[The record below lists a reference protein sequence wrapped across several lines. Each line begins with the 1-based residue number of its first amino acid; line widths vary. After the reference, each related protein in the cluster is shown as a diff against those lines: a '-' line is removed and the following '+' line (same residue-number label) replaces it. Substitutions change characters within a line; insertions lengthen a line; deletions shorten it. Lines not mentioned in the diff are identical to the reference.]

1 MIKESKKYVSGFI
14 FYGIILLL
22 LWPLFSLTYIFTHD
36 GPAHVYN
43 ACLIN
48 RIISGNALTTDF
60 INLKSFPEPNWTGH
74 FIISVLSNFIKPYI
88 AEKVFLGLYIFLFP
102 FFFRKLLK
110 KINKESGFITLLV
123 LPFIFSYFFFGGLY
137 NFLAG
142 VTALFAG
149 LSIILPLYEDNK
161 KSRFYWIL
169 GFSLL
174 LYFSHLLAF
183 GVFVILIT
191 LAHAF
196 TFILKKG
203 KESKEGIWAFMFSF
217 IPLFLSLAPSL
228 LLASIY
234 FSIKLF
240 VHPGPSDVTFV
251 KMIEFL
257 VYISSIIT
265 FQYYPENKYALVIF
279 CFLMILLITSLFKS
293 FKKPAESNR
302 FTGPIYQMPLYWAL
316 TSGLML
322 LFFFIVPD
330 QAATGGVIKFRFELF
345 FFLFVI
351 VWISTLQLSVWQ
363 KLSIPFI
370 ISCWMISKFIYY
382 LPIMKSLNDE
392 AKQAMKITSLMKE
405 NSILLPLNYS
415 NNWMH
420 TNLFNYTGTVK
431 DILVLDNYEAGMP
444 HFPLEWKKERNP
456 VSLLGSFNGGLP
468 LCADIQNFERNT
480 NHNVDYIVTWNYN
493 PLNDSCSNSIETT
506 LGSNYELILNDN
518 DNLKL
523 YKRK

>member
-1 MIKESKKYVSGFI
+1 MINENKKYVSGFI

-22 LWPLFSLTYIFTHD
+22 LWPIFSLTYIFTHD

-43 ACLIN
+43 ACLIG
-48 RIISGNALTTDF
+48 RIISGNILTADF

-74 FIISVLSNFIKPYI
+74 FIISVLSSFIKPYV
-88 AEKVFLGLYIFLFP
+88 AEKIFLGLYIILFP
-102 FFFRKLLK
+102 IFFRRLLK
-110 KINKESGFITLLV
+110 KINKENGFVALLV

-149 LSIILPLYEDNK
+149 LSIILPLFENNGERKY
-161 KSRFYWIL
+161 YWIL

-191 LAHAF
+191 LALVF
-196 TFILKKG
+196 TFMIKKR
-203 KESKEGIWAFMFSF
+203 KEGIRGFLFSLV
-217 IPLFLSLAPSL
+217 PLFLSLAPSL
-228 LLASIY
+228 LLASVY
-234 FSIKLF
+234 FSNKLF
-240 VHPGPSDVTFV
+240 APPGPSDVTLV
-251 KMIEFL
+251 KLIEFL

-265 FQYYPENKYALVIF
+265 FQYYPENGYALVIF
-279 CFLMILLITSLFKS
+279 CFLMILLITSLIRNS
-293 FKKPAESNR
+293 KKQAESNR
-302 FTGPIYQMPLYWAL
+302 FTGPIYQMPHYWAL
-316 TSGLML
+316 AACLML
-322 LFFFIVPD
+322 LFFFVIPD

-351 VWISTLQLSVWQ
+351 IWISTLQLSAWQ
-363 KLSIPFI
+363 KFSIPFI
-370 ISCWMISKFIYY
+370 ISGWMILKFIYY
-382 LPIMKSLNDE
+382 QPIMKSLNDDT
-392 AKQAMKITSLMKE
+392 KQAMKITSLIKE

-431 DILVLDNYEAGMP
+431 NILVLDNYEAGMP
-444 HFPLEWKKERNP
+444 HFPLEWKKGRNP
-456 VSLLGSFNGGLP
+456 VALLGSFNGRLP
-468 LCADIQNFERNT
+468 LCADIQNFEKNT
-480 NHNVDYIVTWNYN
+480 NHNIDYIVTWNYN
-493 PLNDSCSNSIETT
+493 PLDDSCTTSIKNT
-506 LGSNYELILNDN
+506 LDSNYDLILNDN

>member
-1 MIKESKKYVSGFI
+1 MINENKQFVSSFI

-43 ACLIN
+43 ACLIS
-48 RIISGNALTTDF
+48 RIISGNALTADF

-74 FIISVLSNFIKPYI
+74 FIISAFSTLIKPNV
-88 AEKVFLGLYIFLFP
+88 AEKIFLGLYIILFP
-102 FFFRKLLK
+102 VFFRRLLK
-110 KINKESGFITLLV
+110 KINNENRFAALLV

-149 LSIILPLYEDNK
+149 LSIILPLFESKGKRKY
-161 KSRFYWIL
+161 YWIL
-169 GFSLL
+169 GFSIL

-183 GVFVILIT
+183 GVFVILIA

-196 TFILKKG
+196 TFTVKKR
-203 KESKEGIWAFMFSF
+203 KEGIRVFLFSF

-228 LLASIY
+228 LLAIVY
-234 FSIKLF
+234 FSNKTF
-240 VHPGPSDVTFV
+240 APPGPSDVTLV
-251 KMIEFL
+251 KMFEFL
-257 VYISSIIT
+257 LYISSIIT

-279 CFLMILLITSLFKS
+279 CFLTVLLITSLIWNY
-293 FKKPAESNR
+293 KKPAESNR
-302 FTGPIYQMPLYWAL
+302 MAKPIFQMPLYWAL
-316 TSGLML
+316 ASGLML
-322 LFFFIVPD
+322 LLFFIIPD

-351 VWISTLQLSVWQ
+351 LWISSLQLTMWQ
-363 KLSIPFI
+363 KISIPVVITGWIVLKYVYF
-370 ISCWMISKFIYY
+370 
-382 LPIMKSLNDE
+382 LPIMKSLNED
-392 AKQAMKITSLMKE
+392 AKQAMKITSLIQE

-431 DILVLDNYEAGMP
+431 NILVLDNYEAGMP

-456 VSLLGSFNGGLP
+456 VALLGNFNGGLP
-468 LCADIQNFERNT
+468 LCADINNFEKNT
-480 NHNVDYIVTWNYN
+480 KHNINYIVTWNYN
-493 PLNDSCSNSIETT
+493 PLDDSCSNSIKNS
-506 LGSNYELILNDN
+506 LDSNYLLILNDN

-523 YKRK
+523 YQRK